1 MSLRRTLDTMALT
14 VGRASSVPLSASCM
28 VNRAEMLSLIE
39 RARGELPAELD
50 EATQLLVAHQEVLD
64 TAEREGEQ
72 LLENARSQAEAM
84 IEDTV
89 IVANA
94 QARADAIL
102 HAARAE
108 ATRLLRSADQYCDR
122 RLALFQSDLEACLGQ
137 VSNGRVR
144 LQERSELDTFAQES
158 GLADAADAVDDA
170 YRASRELDD
179 QSDELGPDAEI
190 DGYDLTE
197 IPVQVQDEDPV
208 AEPAEPAA
216 LSSRK
221 DLNDLNQQ
229 AGLRPQVIDLRG
241 EAEPAGLGRS
251 GSLQ

>member
-14 VGRASSVPLSASCM
+14 VGRAGSVPLSASCL

-64 TAEREGEQ
+64 AAEREGEQ
-72 LLENARSQAEAM
+72 LLENARSRAEAM
-84 IEDTV
+84 VEDTV
-89 IVANA
+89 IVASA

-102 HAARAE
+102 QAARSE
-108 ATRLLRSADQYCDR
+108 ATRLLRSADEYCDR
-122 RLALFQSDLEACLGQ
+122 RLALFQGDLEQCLNQ
-137 VSNGRVR
+137 VRNGRSR

-170 YRASRELDD
+170 RASKAEQHFD
-179 QSDELGPDAEI
+179 QEAR
-190 DGYDLTE
+190 DGYDL
-197 IPVQVQDEDPV
+197 
-208 AEPAEPAA
+208 AEYQEHVEVPEQPGHGE
-216 LSSRK
+216 R
-221 DLNDLNQQ
+221 
-229 AGLRPQVIDLRG
+229 VIDLRG
-241 EAEPAGLGRS
+241 AAEPAGLGRG